1 MIRSQVSSDILGTI
15 QACFNASI
23 GDRCREYVFA
33 RTRGIPPAD
42 CNSITAS
49 WMDRGVS
56 SFGDC
61 DPGEGLDR
69 CGEWN
74 ATHGLRIALTRV
86 CMGPDQE
93 PAFNWALEDAETACF
108 MDDLDLLEECLQC
121 TDWTQVKTD
130 NSLYSLRYDGT
141 TLDIESDGG
150 GYSAYIELT
159 LVAAEC
165 CPAP

>member
-1 MIRSQVSSDILGTI
+1 MRRSQVSIDILNAI

-42 CNSITAS
+42 CPSITAS
-49 WMDRGVS
+49 WMDRDAS

-61 DPGEGLDR
+61 DPGEGLEM

-86 CMGPDQE
+86 CMGPDQQ
-93 PAFNWALEDAETACF
+93 PAFDWALEDAETACF
-108 MDDLDLLEECLQC
+108 MDDLDLLEECIQC
-121 TDWTQVKTD
+121 TDWTQVKRD
-130 NSLYSLRYDGT
+130 NALYSLRYDGT

-165 CPAP
+165 CPTP